1 MLQRKILI
9 VDDEEHIC
17 ELIGFNLR
25 KSGYKTIAANDGLS
39 GLKIARREKPDL
51 ILLDVMLPELD
62 GYEVCKEIRKDS
74 EISSTPVIMITARE
88 KNLTRCWDLS
98 SGQMII

>member
-39 GLKIARREKPDL
+39 GLKIARRENL
-51 ILLDVMLPELD
+51 ISYCWMSCCPNWMVM
-62 GYEVCKEIRKDS
+62 KS
-74 EISSTPVIMITARE
+74 AR
-88 KNLTRCWDLS
+88 R
-98 SGQMII
+98 